1 MVDIHV
7 PSVCEC
13 GTIVV
18 GIWYR
23 SRPYYCHWFRHAR
36 YAALRTLLEQ
46 NRCKN
51 KYRPN
56 CKLHSSVNLPSP
68 GPKDKVT
75 EGLGA
80 DTPQRAA
87 RSQTISVEAC
97 DGDARRRGPSDL
109 DVCESASV
117 YKGKSGLLRSDSIHS
132 DHVSSS
138 STNDSTFS
146 SSTIN
151 SLGSSNACG
160 SPRVLPGDASTDF
173 CDGNSNEDLLAPK
186 FMSLLCMFQMAKHQ
200 DAVGILYPQTLTE
213 PQITAPAKIEHVKIS
228 AHIDCERSKGFVQ
241 CVAAS
246 FVHCIFVTFEQVPV
260 VFFRYTDFRG
270 VSVMR

>member
-1 MVDIHV
+1 MLPMVDIHV

-23 SRPYYCHWFRHAR
+23 SRPYYCTWFRHAR

-87 RSQTISVEAC
+87 KSQAISVDAC
-97 DGDARRRGPSDL
+97 DDDARRRGPSDL
-109 DVCESASV
+109 DVCENASV

-138 STNDSTFS
+138 ST
-146 SSTIN
+146 IN

-160 SPRVLPGDASTDF
+160 SPRVLPGDANTDF

-241 CVAAS
+241 YVAAS
-246 FVHCIFVTFEQVPV
+246 FFHFIFVTFEQVPV
-260 VFFRYTDFRG
+260 VFIRHTDFSG
-270 VSVMR
+270 VPVMR